1 MEVVE
6 YLVRWGHYIFGIT
19 WIGLLYYFNLIQ
31 GGYMAAASN
40 EAKVD
45 AFTKLV
51 PNALWYFRWGAMLTF
66 LTGLVLLE
74 AVWRTGRLGI
84 DIALGATMGT
94 LMFLNV
100 WLIIWPNQKIVIAS
114 NEAVAAGGDADP
126 GQAGGGDGAAC
137 VTNQHPLFATDALF
151 HGFEFSFP
159 AGPWVVR

>member
-6 YLVRWGHYIFGIT
+6 YLARWGHYVFGIT

-74 AVWRTGRLGI
+74 AVWRSGRLGI
-84 DIALGATMGT
+84 DITVGATMGT
-94 LMFLNV
+94 LMLS
-100 WLIIWPNQKIVIAS
+100 LIHI
-114 NEAVAAGGDADP
+114 
-126 GQAGGGDGAAC
+126 
-137 VTNQHPLFATDALF
+137 
-151 HGFEFSFP
+151 
-159 AGPWVVR
+159 